1 MERIHFVGFKSF
13 FIEAFIHFND
23 KYDTHTYEVEQGV
36 PWRYGDVGQNG
47 FSQKYFQL

>member
-1 MERIHFVGFKSF
+1 MVM
-13 FIEAFIHFND
+13 FIGQMVIDHFND

-36 PWRYGDVGQNG
+36 PWRYGDVGQDG